1 MIFVNPSN
9 GYKEQI
15 SSPLSWLWVLLLGPV
30 YWGIRGVWRHTTI
43 HILVICLTFGLGHLL
58 YPFFTYKILRTDY
71 LRWGWIPEELYQT
84 GGASSNLSQIENSGT
99 LSTAVFIPI
108 AILSILLVVSGL
120 GVAYTFFSKKM
131 PDPYEE
137 ISQIIERKMEEADAK
152 KIAEEEAAKGDSK
165 VAKETPEVETF
176 VTTYFEFPGTFTT
189 NLLNSRKFLQ
199 VGLGVSTQ
207 YDDTVMGNVEGHQ
220 LALRSEIL
228 NTMSE
233 FSEADVQGKAGR
245 EALAIALR
253 DSINL
258 KLVDLEDF
266 GGIQEVHFTSFV
278 LQ

>member
-1 MIFVNPSN
+1 MADEENNEP
-9 GYKEQI
+9 KK
-15 SSPLSWLWVLLLGPV
+15 
-30 YWGIRGVWRHTTI
+30 RGG
-43 HILVICLTFGLGHLL
+43 LV
-58 YPFFTYKILRTDY
+58 KIL
-71 LRWGWIPEELYQT
+71 LFAF
-84 GGASSNLSQIENSGT
+84 GG
-99 LSTAVFIPI
+99 I
-108 AILSILLVVSGL
+108 ALIGIGL
-120 GVAYTFFSKKM
+120 GVGFVLFGGAPQS
-131 PDPYEE
+131 DPSEE
-137 ISQIIERKMEEADAK
+137 IEQIIERKMEEADAK

-233 FSEADVQGKAGR
+233 FSEADIQGKAGR